1 MKLLY
6 ITSFEKTSGLANR
19 FQVLAM
25 AREFTR
31 QLGQDFFFGAS
42 DFVVSEGDLSVHNFG
57 TAKSY
62 RLAFRV
68 LRFCRKNDIKNIFCR
83 EPKLMFFVIFWN
95 KLFFRLPL
103 KTIYEI
109 HELVEGGFQKKFIE
123 KFLAKRV
130 SLNVLLTKC
139 MAAIYGKLYRIG
151 VERIVVASDGV
162 DITTFDI
169 PITIIESRR
178 KYNLPIDPPIGR
190 AGKKIIGYF
199 GRFKTMD
206 MDKGLNDILQ
216 SLKFLPDDIVCLAMG
231 GKKRDRDFYSE
242 QAKKFGVADK
252 VIFVEQFSQEILAE
266 YQKACDILLMP
277 FPWTTHFACY
287 MSPLKMFEYM
297 ASGRPIIATDLPSIR
312 EVLNEKNAILIK
324 PDNPDALAVAIKKL
338 IANPTSGELLAKQAR
353 KDVENYTWEKRVKRI
368 LKVI

>member
-95 KLFFRLPL
+95 RLFFRLPL

-130 SLNVLLTKC
+130 SLNILLTKC
-139 MAAIYGKLYRIG
+139 MAVVYIKLYD
-151 VERIVVASDGV
+151 VVAEKIIVAPDGV
-162 DITTFDI
+162 DIPTFDI
-169 PITIIESRR
+169 PMTNDEARR
-178 KYNLPIDPPIGR
+178 KYNLPID
-190 AGKKIIGYF
+190 KKIIGYF

-277 FPWTTHFACY
+277 FPWTRHFACY

-297 ASGRPIIATDLPSIR
+297 ASSRPIVATDLPSIR

-338 IANPTSGELLAKQAR
+338 IENQTLGELLAKQAR
-353 KDVENYTWEKRVKRI
+353 KDVENYTWEKRIKKI
-368 LKVI
+368 LGNLSAENKL